1 MDRSRILTILL
12 ILTLLFFLLSPT
24 SHPLS
29 TAPTTLSLQKTALQ
43 QLRGA
48 TFATPPWPLPEA
60 PAQSAWRHI
69 RTYTRTHT
77 QPGPVYRNATGELH
91 GSWHSTSA
99 NTTGARAYPG
109 GGKIELTVEETT
121 EPTTGDVQLVRV
133 WVKLKTADW
142 RVVVDTHLVGV
153 HFVSR
158 GELVVASTLA
168 QGWPGV
174 MGVPWAADVP
184 LDDFKAAKE
193 LLEEKVAENIAQ
205 NEGSVGR
212 VRKQDC
218 EYTAWVK
225 LLPVVEGLH
234 MGTGLLDGA
243 DASGVVAAKEELRA
257 VEEELRAPTG
267 RRVPATP
274 ALEASMVLHSK
285 ECGLLLEAKRMVG
298 EKVQMRYRSWRELG
312 LGAALVAAA
321 QMWVFARQID
331 ACDTASTR
339 TRVSLYMLVVMA
351 VTDGFLAVV
360 FGVAGIQLGRFSA
373 RARVRDVF

>member
-1 MDRSRILTILL
+1 M
-12 ILTLLFFLLSPT
+12 
-24 SHPLS
+24 
-29 TAPTTLSLQKTALQ
+29 
-43 QLRGA
+43 
-48 TFATPPWPLPEA
+48 
-60 PAQSAWRHI
+60 
-69 RTYTRTHT
+69 
-77 QPGPVYRNATGELH
+77 
-91 GSWHSTSA
+91 
-99 NTTGARAYPG
+99 
-109 GGKIELTVEETT
+109 
-121 EPTTGDVQLVRV
+121 
-133 WVKLKTADW
+133 
-142 RVVVDTHLVGV
+142 VVDTHLVGV

-193 LLEEKVAENIAQ
+193 LLEGKVAENIAQ

-212 VRKQDC
+212 VRKQEC

-234 MGTGLLDGA
+234 MGTGQYMGAGLQDGA
-243 DASGVVAAKEELRA
+243 GGWGGAGVELSATSEELRA

-267 RRVPATP
+267 RRVSATP

-298 EKVQMRYRSWRELG
+298 EKVQMRYRSWRALG

-351 VTDGFLAVV
+351 VTDGFFAVV

-373 RARVRDVF
+373 SVRDVF